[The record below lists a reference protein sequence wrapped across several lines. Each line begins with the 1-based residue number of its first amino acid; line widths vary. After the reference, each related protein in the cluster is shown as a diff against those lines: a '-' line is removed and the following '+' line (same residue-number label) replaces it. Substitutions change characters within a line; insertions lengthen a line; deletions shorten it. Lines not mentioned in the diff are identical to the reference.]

1 MPQAES
7 PKVSVRK
14 AIRAVLV
21 GAIVFMIALIYV
33 PLTRVQPY
41 ANNAS
46 ETSLGIA
53 AVMAFLAYRFP

>member
-1 MPQAES
+1 M
-7 PKVSVRK
+7 SVRK

-33 PLTRVQPY
+33 PQTRVQPY